1 MKELMIFLDQNTRNK
16 SKSKF
21 SPVLFINNV
30 QPTTLPAL
38 VVTISSDFG
47 GSSRF
52 GAFPQSHARE
62 TKPPDE
68 RLFQSKHFIVY
79 SSIYLANKL
88 FTAQKC
94 LTFIIK

>member
-38 VVTISSDFG
+38 VVTFLVAAEKEN
-47 GSSRF
+47 F
-52 GAFPQSHARE
+52 FL
-62 TKPPDE
+62 K
-68 RLFQSKHFIVY
+68 
-79 SSIYLANKL
+79 
-88 FTAQKC
+88 AQKA
-94 LTFIIK
+94 LFSKVVQLDRSRKEVHTTYHFPFRK

>member
-38 VVTISSDFG
+38 VVTFLVAAVKEKFFE
-47 GSSRF
+47 GSE
-52 GAFPQSHARE
+52 G
-62 TKPPDE
+62 T
-68 RLFQSKHFIVY
+68 V
-79 SSIYLANKL
+79 
-88 FTAQKC
+88 
-94 LTFIIK
+94 